1 MFFFSM
7 ENGCFVLIPDLLIY
21 GLFYV
26 CGLVLDQD

>member
-1 MFFFSM
+1 MFFSLWKM
-7 ENGCFVLIPDLLIY
+7 VVLIPDLLIY